1 VNTNFPPLTVE
12 NYKLLPET
20 GPRYQLIQGDL
31 YMAPAPNPFHQEIS
45 RNLQFELHSYLARHP
60 PKSLEI
66 VTADTPIGRHADTVR
81 HPNRAVFLDRDG
93 VINRPLV
100 REGKPY
106 PPSSLVEFEIL
117 SGVPEACR
125 VLKELGFALVVAT
138 NQPDV
143 GRGILPREAV
153 ETIHGWLLQQLPID
167 RVMTCF
173 HGGTA
178 FGDPCDCRKPQP
190 GMLFQAA
197 EALKIDLATSYMIG
211 DRWRDVDCGFNA
223 GCYTIFIDWGYK
235 EKLKRDPNFRS
246 RDLLGAVHLIEQLE
260 RTNEART

>member
-1 VNTNFPPLTVE
+1 L
-12 NYKLLPET
+12 KLLSAVLPAAT
-20 GPRYQLIQGDL
+20 DKGTSLPPR
-31 YMAPAPNPFHQEIS
+31 
-45 RNLQFELHSYLARHP
+45 
-60 PKSLEI
+60 
-66 VTADTPIGRHADTVR
+66 
-81 HPNRAVFLDRDG
+81 RAVFLDRDG

-106 PPSSLVEFEIL
+106 PPSSLAEFDIL

-125 VLKELGFALVVAT
+125 VMKDLGFVLVVTT

-143 GRGILPREAV
+143 GRGTLPRGSV
-153 ETIHGWLLQQLPID
+153 ETIHAWLLQQLPID

-173 HGGTA
+173 HAGAA

-197 EALKIDLATSYMIG
+197 EALKIDLAKSYMIG

-223 GCYTIFIDWGYK
+223 GCSTIFIDWGYE
-235 EKLKRDPNFRS
+235 EKLKRDPNFRAS
-246 RDLLGAVHLIEQLE
+246 DLLSAVHLIEQLE
-260 RTNEART
+260 QTNEART